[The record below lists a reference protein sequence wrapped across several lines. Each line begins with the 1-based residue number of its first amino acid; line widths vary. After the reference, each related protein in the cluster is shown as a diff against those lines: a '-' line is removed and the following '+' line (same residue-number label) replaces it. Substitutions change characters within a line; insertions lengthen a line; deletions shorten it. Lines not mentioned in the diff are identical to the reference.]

1 MNISEFSAQLTKLS
15 SFTFDL
21 FLVCSS
27 PGMQN
32 FFPFLGRTWGPDV
45 PMTRGLSTS
54 RGREGATSVISSL
67 WSRVFLQLPRFSVG
81 PGLRWPDAGPQSLR
95 TCVKCSSLVLP
106 PRICLRSL
114 GFRKNKVPFFFM
126 VRKTLMKNE
135 PSVKLISKIHAFLV
149 TNKPAPVHLTS
160 FIRFS
165 SRPPSHL
172 LKIFIFSWRHLEGA
186 LSS

>member
-21 FLVCSS
+21 FPVCNS
-27 PGMQN
+27 PGMQD

-45 PMTRGLSTS
+45 PRTCGLSTS

-67 WSRVFLQLPRFSVG
+67 WSRVFLQPAPFSVG
-81 PGLRWPDAGPQSLR
+81 SGPRWPDAGAPSLR
-95 TCVKCSSLVLP
+95 TCVKCSSLILS
-106 PRICLRSL
+106 PRICLHSL
-114 GFRKNKVPFFFM
+114 GCRKNKVLLFFFFM

-135 PSVKLISKIHAFLV
+135 PSVKLISKIYAFPV

-160 FIRFS
+160 FICFS
-165 SRPPSHL
+165 PRPTSHL
-172 LKIFIFSWRHLEGA
+172 LKIFILSWRHLEGA
-186 LSS
+186 